1 MLNQRQAICER
12 RQAALLALDEVGE
25 GLVKSLVSELT
36 SSTTTATQTTTCGES
51 LWGRIFLAIDR
62 NDRVLLSH
70 VCQAIQLTCIGY
82 MYIYAYNVV

>member
-51 LWGRIFLAIDR
+51 LWGR
-62 NDRVLLSH
+62 
-70 VCQAIQLTCIGY
+70 
-82 MYIYAYNVV
+82 